1 MCKTYIGLEEEPK
14 AATTTPMLDAEPGTV
29 LAISQIAMELQ
40 VLGDKLELRYKHLK
54 EIKRRKLAWTRLCAI
69 AFCLAVRVLL

>member
-1 MCKTYIGLEEEPK
+1 MCKAYVGTEEEPK
-14 AATTTPMLDAEPGTV
+14 VATTTPTLTADPGAV

-40 VLGDKLELRYKHLK
+40 VVGDRLELRYKHMM
-54 EIKRRKLAWTRLCAI
+54 EVNKRKIAWTRLCAI